1 VLDPALQPTTRW
13 GRFRAR
19 VEILR
24 YHVSVRISP
33 YFESFI
39 FIEKLLLVLAMSVI
53 KGGNAQAGCQA
64 AVYFVFTLLVI
75 SVWPFRQLDVRI
87 PLRFWLPG
95 LPARWQ
101 PDPAAPSTEYR
112 VGWHKSRFGYA
123 WKNYFTIVDALNFT
137 ALSAN
142 LVPFVN
148 IITALGASG
157 TGASVLAVFLIG
169 LNLMKSARKRQAMR
183 LLHACA
189 DARLPSP
196 RAVLLT
202 LAAWI
207 ACVVTWQTQSHEL
220 IKLDRARSAQRSLLK
235 AKQAAGED
243 DAPAAPPP
251 SGNVLSFVA
260 SPLQA
265 SPASRHSSI
274 VEPPLASDVELVYG
288 DVNADSAPGEDG
300 VQPAVAACAGA
311 ARKSRGAS
319 LMSTAEPS
327 YAASPASDDI
337 VANADAWDVD
347 AVVGAE
353 TPGAGI
359 DVSADKVDYTLDVD
373 GNELKEDD
381 IGCRES
387 CWAMFRSAAGFAR
400 GELLTERTFEEICA
414 SISIAVRMRTP
425 NSHSMPADVDC
436 SLRW

>member
-19 VEILR
+19 AEVLR

-87 PLRFWLPG
+87 PLLFWLPG
-95 LPARWQ
+95 LPSRWH
-101 PDPAAPSTEYR
+101 PDPAAPATEYR
-112 VGWHKSRFGYA
+112 VGWQKIRFGYA
-123 WKNYFTIVDALNFT
+123 WKNHFTIVDALNFT

-169 LNLMKSARKRQAMR
+169 LNLMKSACKRQSMR

-220 IKLDRARSAQRSLLK
+220 IKLDRTRSAQRALLK

-243 DAPAAPPP
+243 DAPPPPP
-251 SGNVLSFVA
+251 SGDVPSFVA

-274 VEPPLASDVELVYG
+274 VEPPLASDVELVHG
-288 DVNADSAPGEDG
+288 DVNADSAPGEEDG

-319 LMSTAEPS
+319 LMSAADPS
-327 YAASPASDDI
+327 YAASPAADDI

-347 AVVGAE
+347 AAAGAE
-353 TPGAGI
+353 TAGAGI

-373 GNELKEDD
+373 ELKEDD

-400 GELLTERTFEEICA
+400 GELLTERTFEEVCA
-414 SISIAVRMRTP
+414 SISIAV
-425 NSHSMPADVDC
+425 
-436 SLRW
+436 SLKVF